1 MNNQKTEPKIILV
14 GGGSC
19 SGKSTLAKN
28 IFRELSPCT
37 FVERISIDDYY
48 KDLSDRDPVLLNDYN
63 FDSPEAI
70 DSKLLFTHLKTLLSG
85 KHVKRQH
92 YDFKTHSINYPGTEV
107 NPATFIIVEGIF
119 ALYYKELQQ
128 MTAASIFLES
138 PADIR
143 LIKRIKRD
151 RAERGLDVDLIIRQY
166 CETVRPMHELYVA
179 SSVKYADLIVDSGK
193 FDEVTNL
200 KKAMHFLAGR
210 FFKHHSV
217 SGA

>member
-1 MNNQKTEPKIILV
+1 MNNQQAAPKIILV

-19 SGKSTLAKN
+19 SGKSTLARN
-28 IFRELSPCT
+28 IFRELSPNT

-48 KDLSDRDPVLLNDYN
+48 KDLSGRDPVLLNDYN
-63 FDSPEAI
+63 FDSPDAV
-70 DSKLLFTHLKTLLSG
+70 DSPLLFTHLKALLAG

-92 YDFKTHSINYPGTEV
+92 YDFKTHSISYPGTEV

-119 ALYYKELQQ
+119 ALYFKELRQ
-128 MTAASIFLES
+128 MAAASIFLES

-151 RAERGLDVDLIIRQY
+151 RVERGLDVDFILRQY
-166 CETVRPMHELYVA
+166 CETVRPMHDLYVA

-200 KKAMHFLAGR
+200 KKAMNFLSER
-210 FFKHHSV
+210 FFKHHGV

>member
-28 IFRELSPCT
+28 IFRELSPST

-48 KDLSDRDPVLLNDYN
+48 KDLADRDSVLLNDYN

-70 DSKLLFTHLKTLLSG
+70 DSNLLFTHMQTLLAG

-92 YDFKTHSINYPGTEV
+92 YDFKTHSISYPGTDV

-119 ALYYKELQQ
+119 ALYYKELRK
-128 MTAASIFLES
+128 MAAASIFLES

-179 SSVKYADLIVDSGK
+179 SSIKYADLIVDSGK

-200 KKAMHFLAGR
+200 KKAMHFL
-210 FFKHHSV
+210 
-217 SGA
+217 SGKFNL